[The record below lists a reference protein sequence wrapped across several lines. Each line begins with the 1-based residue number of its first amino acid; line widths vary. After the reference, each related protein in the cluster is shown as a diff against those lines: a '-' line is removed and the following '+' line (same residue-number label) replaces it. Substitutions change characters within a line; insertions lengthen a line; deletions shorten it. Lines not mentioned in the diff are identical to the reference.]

1 MGTDIHARL
10 RVKTYNNEWEY
21 HEVPYEFDCRDY
33 DFFAILANVRN
44 GYGFGRTARYADSK
58 PIKSFTNDR
67 GLPEDLKHHETD
79 VYDDTYGD
87 YGDHSFGYIT
97 LAELKRDIK
106 LANQEVIRTGVVPL
120 EIFRALKPGKG
131 PDEWSG
137 WISGNGIKVID
148 QDSVTDDIATQFPD
162 DRIYVEMQ
170 WKDKPF
176 KDKIKSLI
184 SWMSH
189 YQTWQDETGDDVQ
202 FIFGFDS

>member
-21 HEVPYEFDCRDY
+21 HEVPFEFDCRNY

-44 GYGFGRTARYADSK
+44 GYGFGGTARYADSK
-58 PIKSFTNDR
+58 PVKSFTDNR
-67 GLPEDLKHHETD
+67 GLPEDLKKHEAD
-79 VYDDTYGD
+79 GWDAIYGD

-120 EIFRALKPGKG
+120 EVYRSLKSGKC

-137 WISGNGIKVID
+137 WVSGNGIKIIK
-148 QDSVTDDIATQFPD
+148 QDYVTDDLLEAEGE
-162 DRIYVEMQ
+162 RVYVEMQ

-189 YQTWQDETGDDVQ
+189 YQTWRDETGDDVQ
-202 FIFGFDS
+202 FVFGFDS